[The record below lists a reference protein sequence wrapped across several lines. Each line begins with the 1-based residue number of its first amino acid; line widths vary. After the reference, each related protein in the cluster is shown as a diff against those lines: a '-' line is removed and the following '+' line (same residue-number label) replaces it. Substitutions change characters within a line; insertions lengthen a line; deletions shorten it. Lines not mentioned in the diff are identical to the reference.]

1 MIKTMANQF
10 FLLGIGPN
18 LTSAILGLK
27 GFGSFISDINKI
39 IGKFELIE
47 YVLVSNR
54 CLSLKG
60 SEAPG
65 FDEMYVTMMKS
76 VFHHIQ
82 IPLRIF

>member
-1 MIKTMANQF
+1 MANQF

-47 YVLVSNR
+47 
-54 CLSLKG
+54 
-60 SEAPG
+60 
-65 FDEMYVTMMKS
+65 
-76 VFHHIQ
+76 
-82 IPLRIF
+82 